1 MNRPQDNRFY
11 HYAACFLRDE
21 FPEKTKV
28 WDDAKLKSE
37 IDKGLLAA
45 HRSGFSGEADAM
57 GFIDLDWRFDGALSA
72 KTPDDS
78 IQAVFDSN
86 ESADVKLDCLRDLYC
101 AREWEKMKND

>member
-21 FPEKTKV
+21 FPEKTKA

-78 IQAVFDSN
+78 IQAVLDSD
-86 ESADVKLDCLRDLYC
+86 ESAAVKLDCLRDLYC
-101 AREWEKMKND
+101 AREWGKMKND

>member
-1 MNRPQDNRFY
+1 MNS
-11 HYAACFLRDE
+11 
-21 FPEKTKV
+21 PEKTKA

-45 HRSGFSGEADAM
+45 HRSGFSGVADAM
-57 GFIDLDWRFDGALSA
+57 GFIDLDWRFDGVLSA

-78 IQAVFDSN
+78 IQAVLDSD

-101 AREWEKMKND
+101 AREWGKMKND